1 MAEESGSNRI
11 PEKAQPSSSPSRDKP
26 GLASPRKLTLLLAED
41 NLPDAL
47 LVREVIRAQNL
58 PLEVH
63 LVSDGEQ
70 AVEFIARSDED
81 ESAPRPQ
88 LLLLDLN
95 LPKMEGFEVLQRLR
109 DSRRSKAIPVLVV
122 TSSDSAADRAQA
134 AKLGAYYFQKPPS
147 YEGFLKLGEVLKQ
160 LLADHHML

>member
-1 MAEESGSNRI
+1 V
-11 PEKAQPSSSPSRDKP
+11 
-26 GLASPRKLTLLLAED
+26 TLLLAED

-63 LVSDGEQ
+63 LVGDGEQ
-70 AVEFIARSDED
+70 AIQFIERSDED
-81 ESAPRPQ
+81 DSAPHPQ

-95 LPKMEGFEVLQRLR
+95 LPKREGFEVLQCVRR
-109 DSRRSKAIPVLVV
+109 SRRSQAIPVLIV

-134 AKLGAYYFQKPPS
+134 AQLGAHYFQKPPS
-147 YEGFLKLGEVLKQ
+147 YEGFLKLGEVLKRI
-160 LLADHHML
+160 LADNNML